1 MGGLDMGG
9 GGAPHGKKGFGL
21 RRVKRRI
28 GIRLDMTPMVDV
40 AFLLLIFFMVTT
52 VFRRPLAMEVNIPD
66 KDAKVEV
73 AESNVMTMYVRED
86 DRAFYK
92 IGTGM
97 IQDIKWADM
106 AKTWTEQTRLNPE
119 LIILVKMDRKAKYER
134 MVDLMDELEG
144 AEMSRFSV
152 IPMQDVDKALVENRP

>member
-1 MGGLDMGG
+1 MGALDMGG

-52 VFRRPLAMEVNIPD
+52 VFRRPLAMEVNMPD
-66 KDAKVEV
+66 PDQKVEV
-73 AESNVMTMYVRED
+73 AESNVMTMYIRED

-92 IGTGM
+92 VGTGA

-106 AKTWTEQTRLNPE
+106 SKIWVEQTRLNPE
-119 LIILVKMDRKAKYER
+119 LIILVKMDRHARYER
-134 MVDLMDELEG
+134 MVDIMDELEG

-152 IPMQDVDKALVENRP
+152 IPMQDTDKALVGNLP